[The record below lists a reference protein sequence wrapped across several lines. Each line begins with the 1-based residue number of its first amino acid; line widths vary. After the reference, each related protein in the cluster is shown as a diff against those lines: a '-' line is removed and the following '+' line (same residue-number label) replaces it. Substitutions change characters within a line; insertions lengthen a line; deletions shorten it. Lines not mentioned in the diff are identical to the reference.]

1 VAAFLLTRAWQS
13 VILLIVMSLI
23 VFIGVFA
30 IGNPIDVLIDPAAN
44 QLERDAAI
52 KSLELDKPM
61 WQQYFT
67 FLGNAA
73 QGDLGDSFVYNE
85 PAIKLILTRLP
96 ATLELS
102 IAAMILAVAIGLPLG
117 LIAGLYPGKL
127 IDRTLMST
135 SILMFSLPTFWVGL
149 LLIMFFAVQL
159 NILPAGG
166 RGDTVNIFGIPF
178 SFLTWD
184 GLTHLALPALNLA
197 MFKMALVMR
206 LVRAG
211 VQEQMSSDYVAFA
224 RAKGVSERRIVFR
237 HVLSNIMIP
246 VVTVLGLEFGNL
258 LAFAVVTET
267 IYAWPGMGKLLINS
281 IQVLDRP
288 VVVAYL
294 MVTVVIFMVINLI
307 VDLAYAALDPRA
319 RIGGK
324 S

>member
-1 VAAFLLTRAWQS
+1 MAAFLLTRAWQS
-13 VILLIVMSLI
+13 IILLVVMSLI
-23 VFIGVFA
+23 VFVGVFA

-52 KSLELDKPM
+52 KSLGLDLPM
-61 WQQYFT
+61 WQQYFI

-117 LIAGLYPGKL
+117 LIAGLYPGGL

-159 NILPAGG
+159 NWLPAGG
-166 RGDTVNIFGIPF
+166 RGDTVSIFGVPF
-178 SFLTWD
+178 SFLTLD
-184 GLTHLALPALNLA
+184 GLSHLALPALNLA

>member
-1 VAAFLLTRAWQS
+1 
-13 VILLIVMSLI
+13 MSLI

-52 KSLELDKPM
+52 RSLGLDLPM
-61 WQQYFT
+61 WQQYFV
-67 FLGNAA
+67 FLANAV

-85 PAIKLILTRLP
+85 PAIQLILTRLP

-102 IAAMILAVAIGLPLG
+102 VAAMVLAVAVGLPLG

-149 LLIMFFAVQL
+149 LLIMFFAVYL
-159 NILPAGG
+159 NVLPAGG
-166 RGDTVNIFGIPF
+166 RGETVSIFGIPF

-211 VQEQMSSDYVAFA
+211 VQEQMTSDYVAFA
-224 RAKGVSERRIVFR
+224 RAKGVSEARIVFR

-294 MVTVVIFMVINLI
+294 MVTVVIFMVINLV

>member
-1 VAAFLLTRAWQS
+1 MTAFLLTRAWQS

-52 KSLELDKPM
+52 KSLGLDEPM

-85 PAIKLILTRLP
+85 PAIQLILTRLP

-166 RGDTVNIFGIPF
+166 RGDTVDILGVPF

-267 IYAWPGMGKLLINS
+267 
-281 IQVLDRP
+281 
-288 VVVAYL
+288 
-294 MVTVVIFMVINLI
+294 
-307 VDLAYAALDPRA
+307 
-319 RIGGK
+319 
-324 S
+324 

>member
-1 VAAFLLTRAWQS
+1 VAGFLFTRLWQS
-13 VILLIVMSLI
+13 IILLLVMSLI

-52 KSLELDKPM
+52 RSLGLDLPM
-61 WQQYFT
+61 WQQYFV
-67 FLGNAA
+67 FLANAV

-85 PAIKLILTRLP
+85 PAIQLILTRLP

-102 IAAMILAVAIGLPLG
+102 VAAMVLAVAVGLPLG

-149 LLIMFFAVQL
+149 LLIMFFAVYL
-159 NILPAGG
+159 NVLPAGG
-166 RGDTVNIFGIPF
+166 RGETVSIFGIPF

-211 VQEQMSSDYVAFA
+211 VQEQMTSDYVAFA
-224 RAKGVSERRIVFR
+224 RAKGVSEARIVFR

-294 MVTVVIFMVINLI
+294 MVTVVIFMVINLV